1 MFEHAPESKFILK
14 FIVDPKS
21 SFQERKRISRK
32 FILPSAT
39 VLYYLLN
46 KNIDERKGNIVCSIR
61 SGERFPLG
69 ACSRHMCGKC
79 CVAELVSCDWLVLAR
94 VHRIIIS
101 RWIHRNYA
109 WKVNNEGVSQSTS
122 TTDSTNLNKNKIFKN
137 FRTDGFMVS
146 WMFNCVVLWLSRW
159 YYSAW
164 RDIDMKVV
172 MMAQFLTHAP
182 ISNTIQS
189 LISGKESWDLP
200 IGGFPN

>member
-1 MFEHAPESKFILK
+1 MKGKGIL
-14 FIVDPKS
+14 F
-21 SFQERKRISRK
+21 
-32 FILPSAT
+32 A
-39 VLYYLLN
+39 VLDLG
-46 KNIDERKGNIVCSIR
+46 KG
-61 SGERFPLG
+61 FPLKTHVWKMLRG
-69 ACSRHMCGKC
+69 WVGI
-79 CVAELVSCDWLVLAR
+79 VWLTGISPRAP
-94 VHRIIIS
+94 RIIIS

-109 WKVNNEGVSQSTS
+109 RKVNNEGVSQSTS

-182 ISNTIQS
+182 VSNTIQS
-189 LISGKESWDLP
+189 LITGKESWDLP